1 MSEMNNLTI
10 GKDYAEK
17 AAEDTINR
25 IFNDKEKEIEQIDID
40 FLLQDI
46 IIIKAES
53 LKDRKIFSYAD
64 YLEKQLLK
72 IKRKEAV
79 LEV

>member
-10 GKDYAEK
+10 GKDYVEK
-17 AAEDTINR
+17 AAEDAINGV
-25 IFNDKEKEIEQIDID
+25 FEEAKEIEQIDID
-40 FLLQDI
+40 YLLHDV

-53 LKDRKIFSYAD
+53 LKDRKIFGYAD

-72 IKRKEAV
+72 IKRKKAE
-79 LEV
+79 LEI